1 MNRVAQS
8 KHSETTE
15 LERDGDKVY
24 AKNSISY
31 VTLLHINKISLL
43 EDIKLSPIKRTQM
56 SHHRIISAKESKKH
70 LKESY
75 WCWFYNM
82 LFLMK
87 REKKTTIYVLFCTSH

>member
-43 EDIKLSPIKRTQM
+43 EDMKLSPIKRTQM
-56 SHHRIISAKESKKH
+56 SHHRTTSAKESDKH
-70 LKESY
+70 LKDLTDVDSIT
-75 WCWFYNM
+75 CFS
-82 LFLMK
+82 K
-87 REKKTTIYVLFCTSH
+87 